1 MMRQDELVSI
11 LRREYKAMLRRWENG
26 EFYYRL
32 RFYMKH
38 YAHKSW
44 IRYET
49 IKNTVC
55 AVLAL
60 SRIGLPI
67 TVPSVSVVLNGT
79 RSEQEIYQKLM
90 YLASYNVLE
99 PISLLKSGNGRYLRG
114 FKLTPQFIESVYTP
128 LMEQE
133 RKLEMG
139 EVARASS

>member
-1 MMRQDELVSI
+1 MRQDELISI

>member
-1 MMRQDELVSI
+1 MRQDELVSM
-11 LRREYKAMLRRWENG
+11 LRREYEAMLRRWENG

-44 IRYET
+44 IRYAR
-49 IKNTVC
+49 IKETVC
-55 AVLAL
+55 AALAL
-60 SRIGLPI
+60 SRMGLPI
-67 TVPSVSVVLNGT
+67 TVPSVSAVLNGAC
-79 RSEQEIYQKLM
+79 SEQEAYQKLM

-114 FKLTPQFIESVYTP
+114 FKLTSQFVKAVYTP
-128 LMEQE
+128 IMEQE

>member
-1 MMRQDELVSI
+1 MRQDELVSI

>member
-1 MMRQDELVSI
+1 MRQDELVSI

-133 RKLEMG
+133 RKLEME

>member
-1 MMRQDELVSI
+1 MRQDELVSI

-67 TVPSVSVVLNGT
+67 TVPSVSVVLNGA

-114 FKLTPQFIESVYTP
+114 FKLTPQVIESDYTP

-133 RKLEMG
+133 RKLEME